1 MSQPNLGVLFLLCL
15 LFDSLQKSVGEPFCL
30 CYISFMLW
38 KPFFGPY
45 HMRHMTLSYERHI
58 CVTFPLHVPK
68 KFLILQES
76 ALLKINFDWA
86 CEIEI
91 RQIYSV
97 TKQSIFIEMKFLVDS
112 EYPRICVD
120 VGQWVS
126 VSKRF
131 VIGLYVFEM
140 NVRLGLTNHDFFRDG
155 DPPPHIHTNSGLIRI
170 HENIISVE
178 MGCFVT
184 LYSSA

>member
-86 CEIEI
+86 CESEI

-120 VGQWVS
+120 VGWQVF
-126 VSKRF
+126 VSKQF
-131 VIGLYVFEM
+131 VIGQSETNIHFK
-140 NVRLGLTNHDFFRDG
+140 NVKTNHESFRDG
-155 DPPPHIHTNSGLIRI
+155 DPLPHIHTNSGILRI
-170 HENIISVE
+170 HEKIHFYNKGQGFRYE
-178 MGCFVT
+178 
-184 LYSSA
+184 